1 LSYTCIAVKF
11 AIGSISCAYVSK
23 LSLNIFIAKMKY
35 LVPICTCTNCIAEGT
50 CVFVMYV
57 EKQYQ

>member
-1 LSYTCIAVKF
+1 VPMF
-11 AIGSISCAYVSK
+11 SK
-23 LSLNIFIAKMKY
+23 LSLNVFTAKMKY
-35 LVPICTCTNCIAEGT
+35 PVPICTCTSCIAEGT